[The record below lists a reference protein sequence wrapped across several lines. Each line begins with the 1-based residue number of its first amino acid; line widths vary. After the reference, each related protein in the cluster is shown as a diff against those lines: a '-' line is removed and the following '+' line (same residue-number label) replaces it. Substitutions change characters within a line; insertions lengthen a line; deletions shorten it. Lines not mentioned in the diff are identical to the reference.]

1 MSMSRKLWASV
12 GFAVVATLPAA
23 AVAAA
28 AGDDA
33 TPALHRHAAPPATD
47 GRFLLAAGESG
58 EGGEA
63 GEAGEEDAFEQSAP
77 DAALQGRLLLVQG
90 HVRVGR
96 ELVALGKYDE
106 AMPHFHHP
114 IEEIYTKIQAP
125 LVRRGVTGFKAS
137 LDAASKAVMD
147 KAPQAKT
154 EAAITRVDKA
164 VAAASAKIPA
174 KVAAQPAFVFAVVAG
189 LLQSAAGEYAEAVKD
204 GKFVAVVEYQDGRG
218 FLLEARDYLKAHE
231 AVLKKKDAEGAQ
243 RLAELITELA
253 PVWPAVQPPSAP
265 VMGPGEV
272 QALASR
278 AELLKRRFD

>member
-23 AVAAA
+23 GIAAA

-47 GRFLLAAGESG
+47 GRFLMAAGESG

-63 GEAGEEDAFEQSAP
+63 GEAGEEDAFEQLGA
-77 DAALQGRLLLVQG
+77 DVALQGRLLLVRG

-96 ELVALGKYDE
+96 ELVALGKYDD

-125 LVRRGVTGFKAS
+125 LTLRGVTGFKAS

-147 KAPQAKT
+147 KAPKAQA
-154 EAAITRVDKA
+154 EAAIARVDKA
-164 VAAASAKIPA
+164 VAAASAKIPPKTA
-174 KVAAQPAFVFAVVAG
+174 NQPSFVFAVVAG

-204 GKFVAVVEYQDGRG
+204 GKFAAVVEYQDGRG
-218 FLLEARDYLKAHE
+218 FLMEARDYFKAHQ
-231 AVLKKKDAEGAQ
+231 AILKKKDAEGSQ
-243 RLAELITELA
+243 RLAELLTQMA
-253 PVWPAVQPPSAP
+253 PIWPEVMPPAAP